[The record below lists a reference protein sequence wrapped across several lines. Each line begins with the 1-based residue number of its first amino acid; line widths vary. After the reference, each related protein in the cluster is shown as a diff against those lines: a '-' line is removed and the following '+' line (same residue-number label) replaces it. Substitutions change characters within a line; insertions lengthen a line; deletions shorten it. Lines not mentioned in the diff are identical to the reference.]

1 MARAI
6 GPVKVRTGSRCRVL
20 TEHPLGGVRPVLSTT
35 ATTFVQAG
43 QPFTDQLVFSTAA
56 ADGINN
62 PWFRSATTGNYAPV
76 KATGVVY
83 GPFQSQPAESD
94 TVPAGAPVAGEAT
107 ITTSLTDGPTARTP
121 RTRTPRRRR
130 AASTRGCGRSA
141 PPIRA
146 RARSASSPRL
156 LVAGPLRSGRGVV
169 GGADEHH
176 GRHPGEDG
184 RGAAQWCRAGHGH
197 DQLGRLLAAGERG
210 ERPGEGHLEGVSR
223 HERGKPAR
231 VPATAI
237 PSTATLL
244 GTYSTQVTKR
254 RQHHHARLSR

>member
-1 MARAI
+1 VWPAEVDILEFGGGMQRMARAI
-6 GPVKVRTGSRCRVL
+6 GPVQVQTGFQVSGSDPNTRSV
-20 TEHPLGGVRPVLSTT
+20 VFAPVLSTT

-56 ADGINN
+56 VDGLNN

-107 ITTSLTDGPTARTP
+107 ITTSLTGGPPPRTR

-146 RARSASSPRL
+146 RARSA
-156 LVAGPLRSGRGVV
+156 
-169 GGADEHH
+169 
-176 GRHPGEDG
+176 
-184 RGAAQWCRAGHGH
+184 
-197 DQLGRLLAAGERG
+197 
-210 ERPGEGHLEGVSR
+210 
-223 HERGKPAR
+223 
-231 VPATAI
+231 
-237 PSTATLL
+237 
-244 GTYSTQVTKR
+244 
-254 RQHHHARLSR
+254 